1 MQKVKDL
8 DISQHDKSNRIYNIK
23 IEDEILDKLQFSFNK
38 FDLTALEL
46 KPFQDLQLQKV

>member
-8 DISQHDKSNRIYNIK
+8 EISQHEKSNRIYSIK

-38 FDLTALEL
+38 FDPILIISKALSSL
-46 KPFQDLQLQKV
+46 